1 MRKRIIIVGI
11 SSLMLMAIIIVTV
24 VGIVLANN
32 KRYETEDTKTFKSAL
47 ELIEANKYNSN
58 QKGYSINF
66 IQEFSYEQ
74 KIEEE
79 ESIIDFDI
87 SYESDGEF
95 ILSYETN
102 DAKNVNLEKGFS
114 SIIKNSNG
122 FVSGVQNETHEIN
135 NKENNKQTNET
146 VRQDSLKYSTS
157 NYFVVDTNESNIS
170 VLSNTSYKNL
180 SDSSKDVNDIF
191 AGKISR
197 SVLVD
202 TIDDEGINK
211 AVDKIMFI
219 DVWDSVNTLLAL
231 MHKQLNNFD
240 VNNYKALYDY
250 IKDRNFSFSKDDN
263 SINIKFEM
271 SLDKTLN
278 EEKNNYDNVFVEM
291 KIDNKTGEI
300 QKFKIDLSKYLTSI
314 LEEESKSSIYFKS
327 NVRSYVI
334 DGRIINS
341 TIQRPETNVSYTE
354 YTEDNK
360 YDFIDRFIN
369 KALPVRED
377 IY

>member
-47 ELIEANKYNSN
+47 ELIEANKYASN

-79 ESIIDFDI
+79 ESIVEFDVN
-87 SYESDGEF
+87 YESDGEF
-95 ILSYETN
+95 ILSYETT

-122 FVSGVQNETHEIN
+122 FVSGLQGEKHEIN
-135 NKENNKQTNET
+135 NKETNKTTNE
-146 VRQDSLKYSTS
+146 VLRQEALKYSTS
-157 NYFVVDTNESNIS
+157 NHFVIDTNEANIS
-170 VLSNTSYKNL
+170 VMSNTSYNNL
-180 SDSSKDVNDIF
+180 SDSSKNVEDSF

-197 SVLVD
+197 DILIDNVD
-202 TIDDEGINK
+202 DSGLNK
-211 AVDKIMFI
+211 AVDKIMYI
-219 DVWDSVNTLLAL
+219 DVWDSVNTLLGL
-231 MHKQLNNFD
+231 MHKELNNFD
-240 VNNYKALYDY
+240 KNNYKVLYDY
-250 IKDRNFSFSKDDN
+250 IKDRNFIISKDDS
-263 SINIKFEM
+263 SININFEI

-278 EEKNNYDNVFVEM
+278 EEKNNYDNASVEM
-291 KIDNKTGEI
+291 KVDNKTGEI
-300 QKFKIDLSKYLTSI
+300 KNFKIDLSKYLASI
-314 LEEESKSSIYFKS
+314 LQEESNNSIYFKS
-327 NVRSYVI
+327 NVKSYVI
-334 DGRIINS
+334 NGKIINS
-341 TIQRPETNVSYTE
+341 TLTRPETNVSYTE
-354 YTEDNK
+354 YTEENK